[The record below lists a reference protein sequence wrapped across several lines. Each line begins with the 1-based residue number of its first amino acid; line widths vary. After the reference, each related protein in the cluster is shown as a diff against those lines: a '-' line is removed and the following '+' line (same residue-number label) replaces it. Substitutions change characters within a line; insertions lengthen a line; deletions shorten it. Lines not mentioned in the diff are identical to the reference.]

1 MRHAPPGRPSPGA
14 RVLPKRV
21 VVLLSRRGRSFGGL
35 RVSRLFPAFPAL
47 SLPPSSSRSAGA
59 AALVFSTTDRASF
72 EAISKWHR
80 KVLDECGPI
89 AMCMCQNKIDLVD
102 DEAAEVAPGEP
113 EALAEALGVKLYRV
127 CVREDFNVDRVFL
140 HLARLW
146 SRDPG
151 LLADDA
157 ETGADATP
165 SGGGTRA
172 RAGGFASTPGT
183 ERTMEEMATP
193 AHATRDD
200 GGGGG
205 GGFGWQAAAVRS
217 PAFSPGGGVHS
228 GTPRRGAGAA
238 LAELLAERERA
249 AAAEGV
255 VRLGPSTRRTGG
267 KKRLT
272 ARVTSKCAQGG

>member
-1 MRHAPPGRPSPGA
+1 M
-14 RVLPKRV
+14 
-21 VVLLSRRGRSFGGL
+21 
-35 RVSRLFPAFPAL
+35 
-47 SLPPSSSRSAGA
+47 
-59 AALVFSTTDRASF
+59 FSTTDRASF

-89 AMCMCQNKIDLVD
+89 AMCICQNKIDLVD

-146 SRDPG
+146 SQDPG

-172 RAGGFASTPGT
+172 RAGEASPPPR
-183 ERTMEEMATP
+183 ERSARWRRWPPRRTRRATT
-193 AHATRDD
+193 AAGAE
-200 GGGGG
+200 GGGSGG
-205 GGFGWQAAAVRS
+205 R
-217 PAFSPGGGVHS
+217 
-228 GTPRRGAGAA
+228 PRR
-238 LAELLAERERA
+238 
-249 AAAEGV
+249 
-255 VRLGPSTRRTGG
+255 
-267 KKRLT
+267 
-272 ARVTSKCAQGG
+272 

>member
-1 MRHAPPGRPSPGA
+1 M
-14 RVLPKRV
+14 
-21 VVLLSRRGRSFGGL
+21 
-35 RVSRLFPAFPAL
+35 
-47 SLPPSSSRSAGA
+47 
-59 AALVFSTTDRASF
+59 FSTTDRASF

-146 SRDPG
+146 SQDPG

-205 GGFGWQAAAVRS
+205 GGGFGWQAAAVRS

-238 LAELLAERERA
+238 LAELLAERERERA

>member
-1 MRHAPPGRPSPGA
+1 M
-14 RVLPKRV
+14 
-21 VVLLSRRGRSFGGL
+21 
-35 RVSRLFPAFPAL
+35 
-47 SLPPSSSRSAGA
+47 
-59 AALVFSTTDRASF
+59 FSTTDRASF

-89 AMCMCQNKIDLVD
+89 AMCICQNKIDLVD

-146 SRDPG
+146 SQDPG

-205 GGFGWQAAAVRS
+205 GGVRVAGRGGEEPGVFPGRRRTFGDAEAGRGRGVGGAAGGAGTR
-217 PAFSPGGGVHS
+217 GGGGGRRQVGAEHAPN
-228 GTPRRGAGAA
+228 GGEETTHREGHVQVRAGGVTERGRRGRRDRAGA
-238 LAELLAERERA
+238 RA
-249 AAAEGV
+249 
-255 VRLGPSTRRTGG
+255 RKNINSLR
-267 KKRLT
+267 
-272 ARVTSKCAQGG
+272 